1 MQVVKQTFLYFFT
14 FVAGALAILLLIVV
28 GWVSL
33 PQPADQPLTQGG
45 ELAPNMPQSTA
56 KQSDDKSS
64 FAQQSESTSVSVAQL
79 KQIQSD
85 IAKAALQRNALSAQ
99 LDTLNDAISV
109 LQKQQIEQTE
119 QLSLGS
125 SSSAGDQAAQ
135 LDSAA
140 RATRPQQRRGRL
152 TSQDQFESLVSAG
165 VDESVAR
172 TIKQQQDR
180 FELERLNLVD
190 QATREGWRG
199 SERFRTAMTEL
210 AASRNDLREELGDD
224 VYDNYLYSS
233 GAENRVSIAN
243 IIEGSAA
250 QIAGM
255 EIGDIVL
262 QYAGQSIYRSNEL
275 QQATREGVRG
285 EPVLVLLER
294 GGSRFNTEVP
304 RGPLGVSLEG
314 ATVQPSAF

>member
-1 MQVVKQTFLYFFT
+1 MQVVKQTLLYFFT
-14 FVAGALAILLLIVV
+14 FVAGALAVLLLIVV

-33 PQPADQPLTQGG
+33 PQSSDQPLTKDGA
-45 ELAPNMPQSTA
+45 LAQNTPQSTA
-56 KQSDDKSS
+56 SQRENEISGV
-64 FAQQSESTSVSVAQL
+64 QLSESTPVFAAQL
-79 KQIQSD
+79 QQIQSD
-85 IAKAALQRNALSAQ
+85 IAEAALQRKALNAQ
-99 LDTLNDAISV
+99 LKTLNDAISV
-109 LQKQQIEQTE
+109 LQKQQIEQSE
-119 QLSLGS
+119 QLTLGPTT
-125 SSSAGDQAAQ
+125 SAGDQAAQ
-135 LDSAA
+135 LDSAT
-140 RATRPQQRRGRL
+140 RAIRPQQRRGRL
-152 TSQDQFESLVSAG
+152 TSQDQFESLVNAG
-165 VDESVAR
+165 VEESLAR

-199 SERFRTAMTEL
+199 TERFRTAMADL
-210 AASRNDLREELGDD
+210 AASRSDLRGELGDD

-233 GAENRVSIAN
+233 GVENRVSIAN

-262 QYAGQSIYRSNEL
+262 QYAGQSIYRSSEL

-294 GGSRFNTEVP
+294 SGSQFNTEVP
-304 RGPLGVSLEG
+304 RGPLGVSLQG
-314 ATVQPSAF
+314 TTVQPSAF